1 MQWLVSEARTWDATG
16 SNPCR
21 YFFFSCTS
29 PAPVHIGTRLQSKIM
44 GSYSLAAANQS
55 ATGHL
60 KQISVS
66 KSVMF
71 FYGNKRDSMDVL
83 SERRG
88 VRDRSRKKR
97 GSGKTMRGKDVRI
110 RWAQAASFPAG
121 RGSPPH
127 SRLERSPRAE
137 SRVSPRSAAPMPST
151 KALPPTRLAFPHI
164 LQAKRWQAIKSPV
177 MHDHPAASNRRA
189 HVN

>member
-66 KSVMF
+66 KTVMF

-97 GSGKTMRGKDVRI
+97 GSGKTMRGKGCTYSLGPGRELPS
-110 RWAQAASFPAG
+110 RPRLPAS
-121 RGSPPH
+121 
-127 SRLERSPRAE
+127 LSPRAE
-137 SRVSPRSAAPMPST
+137 SSCREPSQPTVSGSHAQHQGFATNKVGFSSYSPSQ
-151 KALPPTRLAFPHI
+151 K
-164 LQAKRWQAIKSPV
+164 V
-177 MHDHPAASNRRA
+177 ASDQKPSDA
-189 HVN
+189 